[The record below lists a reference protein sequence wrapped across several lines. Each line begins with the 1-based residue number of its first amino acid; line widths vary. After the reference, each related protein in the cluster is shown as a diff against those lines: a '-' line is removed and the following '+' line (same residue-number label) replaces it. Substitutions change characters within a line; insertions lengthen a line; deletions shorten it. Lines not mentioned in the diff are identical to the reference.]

1 MSSVLS
7 KPSSLTHRLKAWCS
21 HAFAVEPPEEGF
33 GPEEEALAERVA
45 RFVVRRRMTTPA
57 LMVLETG
64 RPFNF
69 IGSQFLTF
77 LSPFLTLI
85 FSPPEY
91 ERFVGFL
98 EKRRSIPFTIDKILE
113 LENSIKRES

>member
-1 MSSVLS
+1 MA
-7 KPSSLTHRLKAWCS
+7 SLPTSTVARLKTWCA
-21 HAFAVEPPEEGF
+21 HAFAVDPPEDRF
-33 GPEEEALAERVA
+33 DPEEEMLADRVA
-45 RFVVRRRMTTPA
+45 AFVVRRQVSAPA

-69 IGSQFLTF
+69 IGSQFLAF

-91 ERFVGFL
+91 ERFVRFL
-98 EKRRSIPFTIDKILE
+98 EKRRSIDILIDRIVQME
-113 LENSIKRES
+113 DGGDG

>member
-1 MSSVLS
+1 MAS
-7 KPSSLTHRLKAWCS
+7 KPTSTVARLKAWCA
-21 HAFAVEPPEEGF
+21 HAFAVDPPEDRF
-33 GPEEEALAERVA
+33 DPEEEMLADKVA
-45 RFVVRRRMTTPA
+45 AFVVRRKMGAPA

-85 FSPPEY
+85 FSPSEY
-91 ERFVGFL
+91 ERFVRFL
-98 EKRRSIPFTIDKILE
+98 EKRRSIDILIDRIVDLE
-113 LENSIKRES
+113 GGPDG